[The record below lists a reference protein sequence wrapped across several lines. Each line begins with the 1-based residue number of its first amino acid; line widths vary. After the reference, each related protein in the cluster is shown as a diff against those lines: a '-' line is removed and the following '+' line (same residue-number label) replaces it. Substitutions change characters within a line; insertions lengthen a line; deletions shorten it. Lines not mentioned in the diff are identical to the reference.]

1 MSAQVE
7 RLEHNMAKL
16 TIEVSAEDFKEA
28 VRKVYLRQRGK
39 IQIPGFRKG
48 KAPQMMIEKMYGKG
62 IFYEDAANDMINAT
76 YPVEASA
83 CGLEIVSSPEIDVTK
98 IDEEGMIYTA
108 TVAVKP
114 EVTLGAYK
122 GIEVPKADITV
133 TDEDVENEVKAELE
147 KNSRMVD
154 ITDRPVQ
161 DGDTVNLDYAGTVDG
176 VAFDGGTAQGQPL
189 VIGSGSFI
197 PGFEEQLIGLNV
209 GDEKDVNVTF
219 PEEYHAPDLAGKAA
233 VFHCVINKIQCRE
246 LPVFDEEYVQDHSE
260 FDTVDEY
267 KANVRK
273 ELTERKEKAAQTD
286 KENAVVDKLIE
297 ASEMDIPEA
306 MINTQV
312 DDMYNEYAQQLQ
324 SQGIGIDMYLQY
336 MGQTADALKEQMRPQ
351 ATKRIQTRLVLEEV
365 VKAENIE
372 VADEKVEAE
381 LEKMAEQYKMPLE
394 DIKKYFGDYEKE
406 QMKKDLAVQ
415 EAITLLCDNAVEV

>member
-297 ASEMDIPEA
+297 ASEMDIPAA
-306 MINTQV
+306 MVDSQV
-312 DDMYNEYAQQLQ
+312 ADMYNEYAQQLQ

>member
-122 GIEVPKADITV
+122 GIEVPKADVTV

-297 ASEMDIPEA
+297 ASEMDIPAA
-306 MINTQV
+306 MVDSQV
-312 DDMYNEYAQQLQ
+312 ADMYNEYAQQLQ